1 MPPLRPIVFVFLIV
15 AATVWGAISRSNEPD
30 PHLHIGDSVAT
41 DLAMLATATFDEFV
55 AAAPALRHC
64 IGAPRLEAAVELDDL
79 ATYDQPSATIHVR
92 VPATAPSLRGS
103 LVHELGHHL
112 EVACSSHV
120 DVRPAFVAAQGA
132 AETPWFVGVA
142 WEDRPSEQF
151 AEAVV
156 EVVLGRRSRS
166 QLRLRLTPEAVALV
180 ARWLEVG

>member
-1 MPPLRPIVFVFLIV
+1 MVLVFLIL
-15 AATVWGAISRSNEPD
+15 AATVWGAISRSDEPD
-30 PHLHIGDSVAT
+30 PHLDIGDSVAT

-79 ATYDQPSATIHVR
+79 ATYDQPSATIKVR

-112 EVACSSHV
+112 EVACSSQL

-132 AETPWFVGVA
+132 PETTPWFVGVA